1 MTCTKVKLNGKIY
14 NAARPIPSH
23 VGMSKRSW
31 IVELDAFALIAS
43 KTACHSQRYKVKDS
57 GARRKIWK
65 NKICIQYVYVYIY
78 TRRKRSQDRM
88 SLAFKKFR
96 LSKSPTPLFTGSSN
110 HQPLQQLSGSLAWAA
125 PDLATFL
132 SYTLDETPWNWR
144 QHMFQRMN
152 PSLGVS

>member
-1 MTCTKVKLNGKIY
+1 MTCTKVKLNGKNY

-78 TRRKRSQDRM
+78 IHVEKDPKTECPWLSRNSDFQSPQRLY
-88 SLAFKKFR
+88 SLVALTTSPCNNCLVVWPEQLQTWQPSWAILWMRHPEIDDNTCFKEW
-96 LSKSPTPLFTGSSN
+96 TP
-110 HQPLQQLSGSLAWAA
+110 A
-125 PDLATFL
+125 
-132 SYTLDETPWNWR
+132 
-144 QHMFQRMN
+144 
-152 PSLGVS
+152 

>member
-1 MTCTKVKLNGKIY
+1 MEKSIMQQDPSQAMLGWANGPELSNWMRLPSSHPKQPAIPKGTKSKILGPGEKY
-14 NAARPIPSH
+14 ERI
-23 VGMSKRSW
+23 K
-31 IVELDAFALIAS
+31 
-43 KTACHSQRYKVKDS
+43 
-57 GARRKIWK
+57 
-65 NKICIQYVYVYIY
+65 YVYNMCIYIY